1 MKPPYPSEIQKLEK
15 GIIRWDKPLVKKER
29 GRAKQKYE
37 NYVAVECGD
46 CGKERLMNI
55 HDIRPYRVPS
65 GLCAKCRARLH
76 YSQLN
81 NKRGTG
87 ARTYKGG
94 KRIGGQGYVQV
105 ALFPGDEFYETM
117 YTHAIASRGYGYVR
131 YALEHRIVMARHLGR
146 PLQTWEHVH
155 HIDGNKQNNSIENL
169 ELVDNKTH
177 AAITALERENKRLK
191 TELDHLRAILLELQ
205 PDLELP
211 TQTKTPRHHPQKL
224 QA

>member
-1 MKPPYPSEIQKLEK
+1 MKSPYPSDVQKLEK
-15 GIIRWDKPLVKKER
+15 GVIRWDKPLVLKVC
-29 GRAKQKYE
+29 GKQKQRQQHH
-37 NYVAVECGD
+37 VIVECED
-46 CGKERLMNI
+46 CGNERLVNV

-65 GLCAKCRARLH
+65 GLCAKCRGIAH

-81 NKRGTG
+81 NKRGTQ
-87 ARTYKGG
+87 AKTYKGP
-94 KRIGGQGYVQV
+94 KRVGVGGYIEV

-117 YTHAIASRGYGYVR
+117 YSRSSKGEGYVR
-131 YALEHRIVMARHLGR
+131 YVFEHRQVVAKHLGR

-155 HIDGNKQNNSIENL
+155 HIDGSKQNNSIENL

-177 AAITALERENKRLK
+177 AVITALERENNRLK

-205 PDLELP
+205 PDLELSI
-211 TQTKTPRHHPQKL
+211 QTKSPRHRLQKL